1 MNGISEYIWAF
12 DLSMDDS
19 GIAIFDNKANPIH
32 ICSIKTNEKQTH
44 GERLKYIA
52 DKILELR
59 EKYPTK
65 IIVIERG
72 FSRFN
77 TSTQVIYR
85 VHGIINMIFHDCKQI
100 YYPPKTIKEAILKGN
115 ATKLQILNV
124 IKNRYPDVKFSTIEV
139 KSKETKE
146 VQIKENDN
154 ESDAFAVGLT
164 YFIKNG
170 IINWEKPI

>member
-1 MNGISEYIWAF
+1 MNNISEYIWAF

-32 ICSIKTNEKQTH
+32 VYSIKTNKKQTH

-85 VHGIINMIFHDCKQI
+85 VHGLINYLFADCKQV
-100 YYPPKTIKEAILKGN
+100 YYPPKKVKSFILNGN
-115 ATKLQILNV
+115 ATKKQLREE
-124 IKNRYPDVKFSTIEV
+124 IKRRYPDIEFNKIEKKNKKTKQITIE
-139 KSKETKE
+139 
-146 VQIKENDN
+146 ENEN
-154 ESDAFAVGLT
+154 ESDAVAVGLT
-164 YFIKNG
+164 YFIDHKL
-170 IINWEKPI
+170 IEW

>member
-1 MNGISEYIWAF
+1 MNSISEYIWAF

-19 GIAIFDNKANPIH
+19 GIAIFDKKANPIH

-52 DKILELR
+52 DKVLELR
-59 EKYPTK
+59 KQYPTK

-85 VHGIINMIFHDCKQI
+85 VHGLINYLFADCQQI
-100 YYPPKTIKEAILKGN
+100 YYPPKKVKSFILNGN
-115 ATKLQILNV
+115 ATKKQLREE
-124 IKNRYPDVKFSTIEV
+124 IKRRYPDIKFNKIEKKNKKTKQITIE
-139 KSKETKE
+139 
-146 VQIKENDN
+146 ENEN
-154 ESDAFAVGLT
+154 ESDAVAVGLT
-164 YFIKNG
+164 YFIDHKL
-170 IINWEKPI
+170 IEW